1 MASQPHLASY
11 DLYFSLEAD
20 RLLWF
25 SFIQRLVLVET
36 VPRGNLPLSLTP
48 PGAFFLP
55 EDPQHLDSFIPLP
68 RFEEVSSPFHL
79 ALLWRKLRLCCIH
92 LPAEVYQESNSVP
105 VENTSNSNCVPTMK
119 NETNEMK
126 SLNCIDSSL
135 NSIEFSSNSIH
146 SSLESLDSSSNSIH
160 SSLNSIEFSSNSI
173 HSSLESLDSS
183 SNSIHSSLESL
194 DSLSN
199 STISPSNSFSN
210 SHCFEAQRIE
220 AQRQKRELAEV
231 IAACSAGL

>member
-48 PGAFFLP
+48 PGAFFSP

-119 NETNEMK
+119 KETNEMK

-146 SSLESLDSSSNSIH
+146 SSLESLGSSSNSKDSSSNSM
-160 SSLNSIEFSSNSI
+160 
-173 HSSLESLDSS
+173 DSS
-183 SNSIHSSLESL
+183 SISTISPSNSMDSSSI
-194 DSLSN
+194 